1 MKQNNI
7 QINNYK
13 NKIHIVKNKEI
24 IIYVDGEESH
34 RYHYSEIREIPSED
48 SSKVTDHIHQKYSNF
63 EVENRHTKFD
73 PQKMDDELESIDEI
87 FQKNK
92 KSGGKVSNN
101 NNEENEFFEEEDKTE
116 PQLKEFFKDVE
127 DGEWSMDQEQGIET
141 TTEQKKLK
149 KGTKITEEQKF
160 PIQNYNNK
168 KYSNNYYKEENVKLD
183 IKEQSDEEESEESP
197 QYIIEVESYTSP
209 TFRKVDEK
217 SAENAIING
226 IHCSQMINGV
236 EKIGIIYLGENQ
248 KLIFICLEDKKET
261 QIDLNYIKR
270 IYFNIRGSVNM
281 RNYTIKSN
289 NEKFIQFVQINNI
302 KYDFKFK
309 NEKDLEFLIKGLYVA
324 YKNKTPVLD
333 KEIINKNISRHI
345 VFTST
350 NKKSENDS
358 ECKVH
363 HHQHIRNDSNNINT
377 KNYIASTKAKNLN
390 YKDVEFED
398 EEELEEENAENENIE
413 RNNIEHNNNVDDG
426 ILTTTITEVFK
437 NGNLINEETKQEYG
451 GRITKLNSYSP
462 DIREYQEYLRKSK
475 LKKSEDNLNKYT
487 ETEQNKYN
495 NNFIQYLNH

>member
-1 MKQNNI
+1 MKQNNV

-13 NKIHIVKNKEI
+13 KKVHIVKNKEI

-48 SSKVTDHIHQKYSNF
+48 SIKVTDHIHQKYSNF

-73 PQKMDDELESIDEI
+73 PQKMDNELESIDDI

-92 KSGGKVSNN
+92 KSEGKASNN
-101 NNEENEFFEEEDKTE
+101 NNEENEFLEEDDRTE

-127 DGEWSMDQEQGIET
+127 DGDWSMDQEQGIET

-168 KYSNNYYKEENVKLD
+168 KYTNNYYKEEKVNLD
-183 IKEQSDEEESEESP
+183 VKEQSDEEESEESP

-209 TFRKVDEK
+209 TFRNVDGKNAEK
-217 SAENAIING
+217 SIING
-226 IHCSQMINGV
+226 INCSQMINGI
-236 EKIGIIYLGENQ
+236 EKVGVIFLGENQ

-270 IYFNIRGSVNM
+270 IYFNIRGSVNL
-281 RNYTIKSN
+281 RNYSIKSN

-324 YKNKTPVLD
+324 YKNKTPVLN
-333 KEIINKNISRHI
+333 KEIIYKNISRHY

-350 NKKSENDS
+350 NKKNENNSEY
-358 ECKVH
+358 KVH
-363 HHQHIRNDSNNINT
+363 HHQHIRNDSNNINN
-377 KNYIASTKAKNLN
+377 KNYILSSKAKNLN
-390 YKDVEFED
+390 YKDEEFE
-398 EEELEEENAENENIE
+398 EEEEEENKENINDE
-413 RNNIEHNNNVDDG
+413 NNNNIECDNNADDG
-426 ILTTTITEVFK
+426 VLTTTITEVFK

-487 ETEQNKYN
+487 ETEKNQYN
-495 NNFIQYLNH
+495 NNYIQYLEH